1 MAQSVNKEKSIE
13 QFCTFVGIT
22 IGIGVIP
29 ILENAANNV
38 RLKTIFGLIIVFLD
52 CVSCE
57 SSHEILD
64 DKKDSRSLYR
74 KVIAAICHLYFGLHY
89 HPPCIG
95 GVILFKN
102 FLLSNR
108 CLNFGSRQT

>member
-38 RLKTIFGLIIVFLD
+38 WLKTIFGLIIVFLI
-52 CVSCE
+52 VYLVKAVMKYLMIKKIPARYTE
-57 SSHEILD
+57 KLLPLYVIYILVYTII
-64 DKKDSRSLYR
+64 RL
-74 KVIAAICHLYFGLHY
+74 ALAG
-89 HPPCIG
+89 
-95 GVILFKN
+95 
-102 FLLSNR
+102 
-108 CLNFGSRQT
+108 